1 MEEDPHRNTE
11 RVNGIGIIW
20 SETKKGLIFEM

>member
-11 RVNGIGIIW
+11 RENGIGIICG
-20 SETKKGLIFEM
+20 ETKKGLIFEM